1 MTAENIFI
9 TYTGYTDLYIWLFF
23 FVISVIFFALSLTK
37 LKGSKVCSILSFL
50 ITPALIWGSLGIAK
64 LGYIQYSSNTTSTV
78 VDNVTTVYET
88 LTYAPTYEVIAS
100 TWITTIAVAFAI
112 ISLLNV
118 FNALVNTADENI
130 GMRNKNPQHVITP
143 DSSMWEVGE
152 QKTGDV
158 SNRAPVEEFR
168 PSRRGK
174 LW

>member
-1 MTAENIFI
+1 MTNNIFI

-23 FVISVIFFALSLTK
+23 FIVSVIFFALSLTK
-37 LKGSKVCSILSFL
+37 LKGSKVSSILSFL

-64 LGYIQYSSNTTSTV
+64 LGYSQYASNITSTV

-88 LTYAPTYEVIAS
+88 LTYAPTYEVMAS
-100 TWITTIAVAFAI
+100 TWITVIAVAYAI

-118 FNALVNTADENI
+118 FNSLVNTTDDIN
-130 GMRNKNPQHVITP
+130 MRNKNPQHVITP
-143 DSSMWEVGE
+143 DDSMYQVGV

-168 PSRRGK
+168 LNRRWK
-174 LW
+174 L